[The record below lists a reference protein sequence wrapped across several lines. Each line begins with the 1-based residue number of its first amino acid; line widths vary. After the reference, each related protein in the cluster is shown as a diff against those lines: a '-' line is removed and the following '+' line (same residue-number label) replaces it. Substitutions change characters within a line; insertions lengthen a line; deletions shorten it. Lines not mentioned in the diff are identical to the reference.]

1 MMGLEEGKP
10 MSEYTKSHAQ
20 SGIDTPLPQIE
31 RFENQFKNYE
41 ITISIPE
48 FTSVC
53 PRTGQPDFGT
63 ITIRYIPNKWCVELK
78 SLKMY
83 ILSYRN
89 LGIFYENAVN
99 RILRDF
105 AKATKPLQAVVVGEF
120 NVRGGMK
127 STIEASYPPM
137 SPKKKKR

>member
-1 MMGLEEGKP
+1 MP
-10 MSEYTKSHAQ
+10 AYTKEHAR
-20 SGIDTPLPQIE
+20 SGIDVPLPKIE
-31 RFENQFKNYE
+31 CFENQFRHYE

-53 PRTGQPDFGT
+53 PRTGFPDFGT
-63 ITIRYIPNKWCVELK
+63 ITIRYIPDKRCVELK

-83 ILSYRN
+83 ILAYRS

-105 AKATKPLQAVVVGEF
+105 VKAVKPAQAAVTGEF

-127 STIEASYPPM
+127 STIEATYP
-137 SPKKKKR
+137 SKSSSFSSKRST